1 MLPHRPARRSAFTL
15 VELLVVIGI
24 IALLISILLPAL
36 TSARRQAAAVKC
48 AAHLREMG
56 NAFAMYGVDNKGW
69 WPVVQHDNYLV
80 GGLTTTGT
88 GNFAAFWWNFVEKY
102 YNRGRKL
109 GVTSTTGQD
118 AGDARNS
125 LVWGCPAW
133 QGFYTGALGE
143 MNRNMPGYGMS
154 WEARTTPAWP
164 GPSGSTGNE
173 KAIIVSWLKGKFFKQ
188 SQWIKPSERCLL
200 ADAKFYSIEQTPA
213 PSTATDLPGQESRLN
228 ITYGS
233 PFQGGESTFDAY
245 RHVRPPSVMSDM
257 RFNPKAKAGFN
268 ILYCDG
274 HVATVTSRIEG
285 YKAVRQRF
293 PG

>member
-1 MLPHRPARRSAFTL
+1 MSDPRSADRARAFTL

-36 TSARRQAAAVKC
+36 QSARRQANAVKC
-48 AAHLREMG
+48 AAHLREFG
-56 NAFAMYGVDNKGW
+56 NAFHMYSVDNKGW

-80 GGLTTTGT
+80 GGLKVKGT

-102 YNRGRKL
+102 YNKGRLL
-109 GVTSTTGQD
+109 GVTSTTNEN
-118 AGDARNS
+118 AGDARGS
-125 LVWGCPAW
+125 LLWGCPAW
-133 QGFYTGALGE
+133 NGYFTGTLGE

-154 WEARTTPAWP
+154 WEVLTTPNYPAP
-164 GPSGSTGNE
+164 LGGTGTN
-173 KAIIVSWLKGKFFKQ
+173 KAIIVSWLKGKFFRQ
-188 SQWIKPSERCLL
+188 SQWKSSSERCLL

-213 PSTATDLPGQESRLN
+213 PMNTVYLPGQESRLN

-233 PFQGGESTFDAY
+233 PFQAGESTFDAY
-245 RHVRPPSVMSDM
+245 RHVRPPKLVGT
-257 RFNPKAKAGFN
+257 RFDPSAKAGLN

-274 HVATVTSRIEG
+274 HVATVTSRIDA
-285 YKAVRQRF
+285 YRSVRQRF